1 MYPSQF
7 EYLAPEDL
15 KQTIELAA
23 QYGPDA
29 KFLAGGQ
36 SLVPLMKLR
45 LARPKYLIDLN
56 RLPGLGDVA
65 EKNGRIRCGAMV
77 RHVQLE
83 ESELVKRRL
92 PLVSEAAGHIGDSQ
106 VRNRGT
112 IGGGLV
118 EADPAGDWG
127 PVVLALNARMECVGP
142 RGERSIDARDFFN
155 FAYTTN
161 LEDDE
166 LLTAIEFPLPG
177 DGSAGAYSKLER
189 VAGDFAIV
197 SVAVQL
203 ATDEDG
209 RCRAIGIG
217 LGGVGATP
225 LKPAETEA
233 FLVGKT
239 LDSRVIQD
247 ACEMLE
253 SQVDPISDQ
262 RGSAD
267 YKRRVVKAVFRRTLM
282 RALGRPERAEA
293 SNH

>member
-15 KQTIELAA
+15 KQTIELIA

-56 RLPGLGDVA
+56 RVPGLDHVT
-65 EKNGRIRCGAMV
+65 EENGRIRCGSMV
-77 RHVQLE
+77 RHVHLE
-83 ESELVKRRL
+83 ESDLVKRKI
-92 PLVSEAAGHIGDSQ
+92 PLISEAAGHIGDSQ

-142 RGERSIDARDFFN
+142 RGERSIDAKDFFN
-155 FAYTTN
+155 FAYSTN
-161 LEDDE
+161 LADDE
-166 LLTAIEFPLPG
+166 LLTAVEFPLPME
-177 DGSAGAYSKLER
+177 GSAGAYSKLER

-203 ATDEDG
+203 AREKDG

-225 LKPAETEA
+225 LKPVDVEA

-239 LDSRVIQD
+239 FDPRVVQD

-253 SQVDPISDQ
+253 SRVDPISDQ
-262 RGSAD
+262 RGSDD
-267 YKRRVVKAVFRRTLM
+267 YKRRVLKVCFKRTLA
-282 RALGRPERAEA
+282 RALGPAA
-293 SNH
+293 AL

>member
-1 MYPSQF
+1 
-7 EYLAPEDL
+7 
-15 KQTIELAA
+15 
-23 QYGPDA
+23 
-29 KFLAGGQ
+29 
-36 SLVPLMKLR
+36 MKLR

-56 RLPGLGDVA
+56 RVPGLDHVA
-65 EKNGRIRCGAMV
+65 EKNGRIRCGAMA
-77 RHVQLE
+77 RHIQLE
-83 ESELVKRRL
+83 ESELVKRGL
-92 PLVSEAAGHIGDSQ
+92 PLASEAAGHIGDSQ

-142 RGERSIDARDFFN
+142 RGERAIDAKDFFN
-155 FAYTTN
+155 FAYSTN

-203 ATDEDG
+203 ARDEES

-225 LKPAETEA
+225 LKPVEVEA

-247 ACEMLE
+247 ACDMLE
-253 SQVDPISDQ
+253 SRVDPISDQ

-267 YKRRVVKAVFRRTLM
+267 YKRRVLKAIFKRTLM
-282 RALGRPERAEA
+282 RASGGPAGPIKG
-293 SNH
+293 SD

>member
-1 MYPSQF
+1 MYPAQF
-7 EYLAPEDL
+7 EYSAPENL
-15 KQTIELAA
+15 EEAIELAA
-23 QYGPDA
+23 RYGPDA

-56 RLPGLGDVA
+56 RVPDLSYIT
-65 EKNGRIRCGAMV
+65 EKNGRIRCGAMA
-77 RHVQLE
+77 RHVQFE

-112 IGGGLV
+112 IGGALA

-127 PVVLALNARMECVGP
+127 PVVLSLNAVLECVGP
-142 RGERSIDARDFFN
+142 GGTRSIEAKDFFE
-155 FAYTTN
+155 FAYSTN
-161 LEDDE
+161 LGDDE
-166 LLTAIEFPLPG
+166 LLTAVEFPLPAE
-177 DGSAGAYSKLER
+177 GSAGAYTKLER

-203 ATDEDG
+203 AMDQAG
-209 RCRAIGIG
+209 RCQAIGIG

-225 LKPAETEA
+225 LKPVAVEA
-233 FLVGKT
+233 FIAGKT
-239 LDSRVIQD
+239 VDSRVIQD
-247 ACEMLE
+247 GCEMLE
-253 SQVDPISDQ
+253 SEVDPISDQ

-267 YKRRVVKAVFRRTLM
+267 YKRRVLKTVFKRTLE
-282 RALGRPERAEA
+282 RVLGWAQETALR
-293 SNH
+293 